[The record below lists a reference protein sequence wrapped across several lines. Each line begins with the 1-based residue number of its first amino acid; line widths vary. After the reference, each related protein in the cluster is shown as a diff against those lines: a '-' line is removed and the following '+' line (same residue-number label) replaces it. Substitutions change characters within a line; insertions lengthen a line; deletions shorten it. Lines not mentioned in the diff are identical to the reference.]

1 MLKGLGSWHRNRVS
15 DTAPAGIWFFAGRK
29 EGLRF
34 RRFRINF
41 SLHPEACPGPQDSG
55 ELFERFFSY
64 IWRVSGIKLRVQP
77 EIAEL

>member
-15 DTAPAGIWFFAGRK
+15 DTAPAGIWFFCRK
-29 EGLRF
+29 KGGAE
-34 RRFRINF
+34 I
-41 SLHPEACPGPQDSG
+41 PEIQDKFFPAAG

-64 IWRVSGIKLRVQP
+64 IWRVSGIKLQVQP

>member
-1 MLKGLGSWHRNRVS
+1 MVFCRKKGGAEIPEVQ
-15 DTAPAGIWFFAGRK
+15 DKFFPAA
-29 EGLRF
+29 
-34 RRFRINF
+34 
-41 SLHPEACPGPQDSG
+41 G

>member
-41 SLHPEACPGPQDSG
+41 SPAAG

-64 IWRVSGIKLRVQP
+64 IWRVSGIKLQVQP